1 MFSECWYN
9 LIFHVHWDCGFFPS
23 QFSSSFLW
31 FCLSLNDRRN
41 FIFFFKIFFN
51 SFEREIESLGWWGEA
66 ERGRRMSRLLLSVE
80 PLGGLDATT
89 LMS

>member
-1 MFSECWYN
+1 MFIGTVDSSLHSFPHLFY
-9 LIFHVHWDCGFFPS
+9 GFV
-23 QFSSSFLW
+23 FLLMIGETL
-31 FCLSLNDRRN
+31 F
-41 FIFFFKIFFN
+41 FFFKIFFN